1 MNQNSSTASPS
12 PNTAAATA
20 PARPGLDLIPWPI
33 RTDRLVLRRL
43 RPTDLDRLWEYR
55 SLPEVHQWLGGSI
68 TDFAAFEARFPSIC
82 EHGIAVELDGRVIG
96 DLRAV
101 VGDAWSQV
109 GMEHLAKNTEAVLG
123 WVFDPEAAGR
133 GYATESV
140 GALITACFAHLGVR
154 RVSGSCFAAN
164 EPSARLMKRLGMRLE
179 EHSRKTA
186 LHRSGEWM
194 DTMMFGVL
202 ADDWPER

>member
-1 MNQNSSTASPS
+1 MASRDFCTALTLPWRAATFAQHSRCRGEPRLPRPPLPRRLARVNQNSSTASPS
-12 PNTAAATA
+12 PNTAA
-20 PARPGLDLIPWPI
+20 
-33 RTDRLVLRRL
+33 
-43 RPTDLDRLWEYR
+43 
-55 SLPEVHQWLGGSI
+55 
-68 TDFAAFEARFPSIC
+68 

-140 GALITACFAHLGVR
+140 GALITACFALLGVR